1 MRNAHFPTFM
11 LASALLAGSMAFA
24 QAAGTVG
31 GAAGAGTMTSPSVGA
46 ATAAP
51 SAGARPSIGPSASPG
66 LTTPNATGQ
75 TSTALPDPN
84 RGLLPC
90 KAGQHTG
97 CDSQSPD

>member
-1 MRNAHFPTFM
+1 MKSAHFATSM

-31 GAAGAGTMTSPSVGA
+31 GAAGAGTMTSPSA

-90 KAGQHTG
+90 KAGQHAG